1 MSERDAIVADGEDPI
16 SILLDAADNI
26 ADYHDGGWGLS
37 RKVVDAAKAD
47 IATHAGEVERL
58 REALRPFATF
68 AETFVGDDGWV
79 GPMNKERIVDW
90 FGPSDFSIARQA
102 LEASR

>member
-58 REALRPFATF
+58 REALRRIEKHYGAD
-68 AETFVGDDGWV
+68 AEGETES
-79 GPMNKERIVDW
+79 MRQ
-90 FGPSDFSIARQA
+90 IARQA